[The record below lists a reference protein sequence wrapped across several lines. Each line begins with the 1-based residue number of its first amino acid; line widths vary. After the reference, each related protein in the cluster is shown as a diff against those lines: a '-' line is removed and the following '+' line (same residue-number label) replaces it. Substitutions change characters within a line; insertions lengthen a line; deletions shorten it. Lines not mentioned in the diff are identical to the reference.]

1 MRQIVLAT
9 KNQGKIK
16 EMRALLAPL
25 DIEVLSLADFAPIE
39 DAEEN
44 GTTFQDNALIKARY
58 YYEHTHVACLADDS
72 GLEVDALD
80 GRPGVYSARYSGENA
95 TDVTNNAKL
104 LDEMTDVAED
114 NRTARFRCSMAL
126 VDGDTVLTADGVC
139 EGVILRELRG
149 EGGFGYDPLFFVPR
163 YDRTLAE
170 LTSDEKNAISHRGH
184 AVRMMADKIAKLVQS

>member
-1 MRQIVLAT
+1 MKRIVLAT

-25 DIEVLSLADFAPIE
+25 DIEVLSLADFEPIE
-39 DAEEN
+39 DAKEN

-95 TDVTNNAKL
+95 TDATNNAKL

-139 EGVILRELRG
+139 EGVILCELRG

-184 AVRMMADKIAKLVQS
+184 AVRMMVDKIAKLVQS

>member
-72 GLEVDALD
+72 GLEVDALG

-95 TDVTNNAKL
+95 TDATNNAKL
-104 LDEMTDVAED
+104 LREMTDVAQD

-126 VDGDTVLTADGVC
+126 VDGETVLTADGVC

-149 EGGFGYDPLFFVPR
+149 EGGFGYDPLFYVPR

>member
-16 EMRALLAPL
+16 EMRALLAPH

-44 GTTFQDNALIKARY
+44 GTTFQDNALIKAKY

-95 TDVTNNAKL
+95 TDATNNAKL
-104 LDEMTDVAED
+104 LDEMADIAED

-149 EGGFGYDPLFFVPR
+149 EGGFGYDPLFYVPR

-170 LTSDEKNAISHRGH
+170 LTADEKNAISHRGQ
-184 AVRMMADKIAKLVQS
+184 AVRTMADKIAKLVQS

>member
-1 MRQIVLAT
+1 MKQIVLAT

-16 EMRALLAPL
+16 EMRALLASL

-44 GTTFQDNALIKARY
+44 GKTFCDNAIIKAKY
-58 YYEHTHVACLADDS
+58 YYAHTHVACLADDS

-95 TDVTNNAKL
+95 TDATNNAKL

-126 VDGDTVLTADGVC
+126 VDGNTVLTADGVC

-149 EGGFGYDPLFFVPR
+149 EGGFGYDPLFYVPR
-163 YDRTLAE
+163 FKRTLAE
-170 LTSDEKNAISHRGH
+170 LTSDEKNAISHRGQV
-184 AVRMMADKIAKLVQS
+184 VRKMADKIAKLVRA